1 MSEEAKKAIAFLES
15 SIKEGSSSDDAL
27 KFSQAALNL
36 ANCEAV
42 RDSFETTTGAI

>member
-1 MSEEAKKAIAFLES
+1 MMVKVKEAIEFLAS
-15 SIKEGSSSDDAL
+15 KIKGDVSSDDAL

-42 RDSFETTTGAI
+42 TQEPK